1 MAWEGRV
8 RKTTEED
15 VAHTVEGANKAL
27 FTQAQKKREER
38 EQSEPRRVNKNRK
51 MISSHLYH
59 RASSLEFVSL
69 SHSKILNLKVFHFFL
84 LFHEKHEFD
93 IEEEPRESR
102 V

>member
-1 MAWEGRV
+1 MRSKSSFLLREIIKINSDDFFYLPMAWEGRV

-69 SHSKILNLKVFHFFL
+69 SLTRKF
-84 LFHEKHEFD
+84 
-93 IEEEPRESR
+93 
-102 V
+102 